1 VSKPTVAKLTLP
13 LGLLAVALGLAAGWP
28 TALLSAEAPESSAT
42 FGPKHLT
49 VHQVKGVVGP
59 SVQVDDEGIISAA
72 WVEDDKDTRTILF
85 ARSERPGGPLGTPVA
100 VNQPGE
106 NPYYRQE
113 VPALIVQGQHVF
125 VTWSMTHPKMTP
137 DKPFS
142 GELRLSRSDDGGRSF
157 GPSTLVNDDDQVIQ
171 HTFDAMQVAPDGVL
185 HLAWIDGREGKKE
198 PGTFVARSTDRGRTI
213 TKNFKLDD
221 NTCVCC
227 RTSIATSNDGIVYI
241 AWRKIFDGNIRE
253 TVVSRSTDGGQT
265 FSSPVVV
272 GNDRWVYQACPHR
285 PASLG
290 VDRLGRLYVVW
301 YTEGADE
308 TPAIYLAYSDDQG
321 KTFSGKQQLN
331 RSKGTFPDHPQMAV
345 DPQGRVIVIWEEQS
359 PVRREI
365 VMSHSLDRGQSFSLP
380 KKLNE
385 KHGQTPT
392 IAVNRQ
398 GTVVMG
404 WKEHAMPAHR
414 LVVQTM
420 QLPGVSVAEAEIRHA
435 P

>member
-1 VSKPTVAKLTLP
+1 MSKPTVAKLTLP

-213 TKNFKLDD
+213 TKNFKVDD

-227 RTSIATSNDGIVYI
+227 RTSIATSSDGIVYI

-285 PASLG
+285 PVSLG